1 MRETTLAGLI
11 GVNAGS
17 VDLCTAPEAGLR
29 ITVNSNVTFSHN
41 LDEAGL
47 QQNGDT
53 YSTANFESSE
63 QAIVSGSRGQ
73 RRQLHPE
80 PGGGLRVNR
89 RLYRS
94 RSDSMLGGVA
104 GGVADYFDMDPSIVR
119 IVWAV
124 LALVT
129 GGIFLVLYI
138 VMWIVVPEGP
148 SAATV
153 ARAAPPNATTPGP
166 DEPGSEARPSP
177 SHSPGAAA
185 EAPAPD
191 WETHERR
198 LRRGGSGGAVIF
210 GVILIGLGVWF
221 LIDQY
226 VPDINTD
233 LLWPVALVVLGI
245 VLLVVALRRPSSQ

>member
-1 MRETTLAGLI
+1 M
-11 GVNAGS
+11 
-17 VDLCTAPEAGLR
+17 
-29 ITVNSNVTFSHN
+29 
-41 LDEAGL
+41 
-47 QQNGDT
+47 
-53 YSTANFESSE
+53 
-63 QAIVSGSRGQ
+63 
-73 RRQLHPE
+73 
-80 PGGGLRVNR
+80 NR

-94 RSDSMLGGVA
+94 RRDSILGGVA

-153 ARAAPPNATTPGP
+153 AQAAAPPPSAPPG
-166 DEPGSEARPSP
+166 EPGTEASAPDGAP
-177 SHSPGAAA
+177 AAA
-185 EAPAPD
+185 PPPAAD
-191 WETHERR
+191 WATQEQRI
-198 LRRGGSGGAVIF
+198 RRGGSGGAVIF
-210 GVILIGLGVWF
+210 GAILIVLGVWF

-226 VPDINTD
+226 VPAFNSD

-245 VLLVVALRRPSSQ
+245 VLLVVALRRSSTE